1 MTFTVLVFISI
12 FFYHALGAY
21 AQAITQNSSL
31 PTCTSPSGFANTVVF
46 APAALA
52 TVNHQ
57 IDDAFVDTHAVY
69 FTEILNIAIP
79 QAAIASFCLD
89 ECIAYTGNST
99 SDLPCLSFSVDMGE
113 PYPPNASDTAVRW
126 FCTTFD
132 AQLSPEL
139 YEAIDAE
146 SYMHAV
152 GVNRVCEGTFRAY

>member
-1 MTFTVLVFISI
+1 MLLTAMVFISLL
-12 FFYHALGAY
+12 FYFALRAY
-21 AQAITQNSSL
+21 AQAISQNKSL

-46 APAALA
+46 APDALA

-57 IDDAFVDTHAVY
+57 IDDAFVYTHAVY

-89 ECIAYTGNST
+89 VCLTYTGNST

-113 PYPPNASDTAVRW
+113 PYPPNASDTALRW
-126 FCTTFD
+126 YCTTFD
-132 AQLSPEL
+132 APLHPDL